1 MRIEEEEE
9 KKASENIT
17 KKMRKSFLFDSNL

>member
-17 KKMRKSFLFDSNL
+17 KKNEKVFFV